1 MEQPEQGKQKQ
12 IAALATDE
20 EHIVMWDVDALLS
33 DLAGEPF
40 VRVPT
45 SKLIP
50 EKWLTIDREYAMTTD
65 VTKPLLVFELLGNKA
80 YIADGNHR
88 LYRAATERIPEMRV
102 VFVPESTHL
111 RYLFRCTPGDY
122 EAVIRGLMAER
133 IFIERP

>member
-65 VTKPLLVFELLGNKA
+65 VTKPLLVFELPGNKA

-88 LYRAATERIPEMRV
+88 LYRAATEQIPEMKV
-102 VFVPESTHL
+102 VFVPEDKHL
-111 RYLFRCTPGDY
+111 RYLFRCTPEDY
-122 EAVIRGLMAER
+122 QTVIRGLMEER